1 MMFFF
6 GPDDAGQKSIAFN
19 PIELVFHASVVVQV
33 VTAILAFATLMVWV
47 LFVIKFIQ
55 IGRMRGGAR
64 DFEKRAKDAGSP
76 AELFEMAGNKSS
88 AGARVVHELYSRV
101 TSTNLE
107 RLRAVADRAIV
118 TERQKA
124 RWALSPLGS
133 IAASAPFIGLFGTVY
148 GIMDAFRSIGEKGN
162 ASLPVVAPAIGEA
175 LITTAIGLAAA
186 IPAVIFYN
194 LLDRMVDSFVSELE
208 ASASEWVAL
217 IAEQRESAIPLV
229 PSRGQSSHPPPRTY
243 VQR

>member
-1 MMFFF
+1 MYFFF
-6 GPDDAGQKSIAFN
+6 GPEDQPAKAIAFN
-19 PIELVFHASVVVQV
+19 PIELVLHASVVVQV
-33 VTAILAFATLMVWV
+33 VTAILAVATLLVWI
-47 LFVIKFIQ
+47 LFVLKFIQ
-55 IGRMRGGAR
+55 IGRMRSGAR
-64 DFEKRAKDAGSP
+64 DFEKRARNAGSP
-76 AELFEMAGNKSS
+76 AELYEMSGNRGS

-101 TSTNLE
+101 TSSNLE

-118 TERQKA
+118 GERQKA
-124 RWALSPLGS
+124 RYALSPLGS

-217 IAEQRESAIPLV
+217 IAEGRDSAIPLV
-229 PSRGQSSHPPPRTY
+229 PARQGSQPPRS
-243 VQR
+243 VAQR